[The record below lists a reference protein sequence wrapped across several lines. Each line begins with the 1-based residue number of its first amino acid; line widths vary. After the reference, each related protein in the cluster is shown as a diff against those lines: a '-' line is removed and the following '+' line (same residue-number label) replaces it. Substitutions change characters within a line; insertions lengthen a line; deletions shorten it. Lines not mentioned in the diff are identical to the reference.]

1 MLEHDVR
8 LAYDAPRDSQLS
20 TQETRGLSTR
30 WTLALSTEETG
41 FGGDHGQLALGQIAP
56 VDVRRQGVAVG
67 VAFVRGV
74 RGLDTGDLAS
84 LQAVAPVD
92 DPAVLVED
100 DRVQQSVVFDVV
112 GESSEVVLV
121 EFRKEQDGRM
131 ELDAVLL
138 VDR

>member
-1 MLEHDVR
+1 M
-8 LAYDAPRDSQLS
+8 
-20 TQETRGLSTR
+20 
-30 WTLALSTEETG
+30 
-41 FGGDHGQLALGQIAP
+41 
-56 VDVRRQGVAVG
+56 DVRRQGVAVG